1 MHGPLGQSLEWE
13 AQQAQGSG
21 LRWGWGVVALLGTR
35 HLLQGFWS
43 YRYPRELRSLVSIK

>member
-21 LRWGWGVVALLGTR
+21 LRWGVGGSGLAGDPTPAPGVLELLIPPGA
-35 HLLQGFWS
+35 
-43 YRYPRELRSLVSIK
+43 